1 MFREVNELLESK
13 GIEFNE
19 VTDANSHLLKYQFAY
34 RTGNSTDRKVFNLIA
49 SNSDLFEKIFSLFGF
64 QLIVNNE
71 YSYVGYLPDKK
82 RYFQIPREQTNVL
95 LVLRIIYHRERIS
108 GNSENGVVLITGSQ
122 LTEVYKDLTDKDE
135 LETNYSTFESMLKPL
150 SDKRIISL
158 AKEREIETNLPNI
171 HIMPSIQ
178 DVANEEF
185 AQGVIDQITMVK
197 NEEVDTDEA

>member
-1 MFREVNELLESK
+1 MFREVNALIESK

-19 VTDANSHLLKYQFAY
+19 ITDANSHLLKYQFAY

-82 RYFQIPREQTNVL
+82 RYFQIPREQTNIL

-122 LTEVYKDLTDKDE
+122 LTEVYKDLTGKDE

>member
-1 MFREVNELLESK
+1 MFREVNALLESK

-82 RYFQIPREQTNVL
+82 RYFQIPREQTNIL

-122 LTEVYKDLTDKDE
+122 LTEVYKDLTGKDE

>member
-1 MFREVNELLESK
+1 MFREVNALLESK

-34 RTGNSTDRKVFNLIA
+34 RTGNLTDRKVFNLIA

-71 YSYVGYLPDKK
+71 YSYVGYLPDRK
-82 RYFQIPREQTNVL
+82 RYFQIPREQTNIL

-122 LTEVYKDLTDKDE
+122 LTEVYKDLTGKDE